1 MTGVTDPGYSYNLKS
16 IMKIKIIL
24 PILVVFALSP
34 ITHAVSPPPDGGYPG
49 GNTAEGQQALFSV
62 TTGTYNTA
70 VGFLSLR
77 NNTEGQFNTA
87 IGAGALPA
95 NTGALNTATGAG
107 ALLSNITGNS
117 NTANGAFALFSNN
130 GDPFQGRGVFNSAF
144 GTYALFANTTGWKNC
159 AFGSDSLHHSTGDA
173 NSAFGAEALYYNSNG
188 TANTAIGAGALFS
201 NISGSYNTAVGIDAG
216 LGLTTGSYNVYIGWE
231 IPGQTNEVG
240 HTYIS
245 NIKSTV
251 QPPVNG
257 SEYVTVRLADGLLG
271 HTSSSKRYKED
282 VKPMD
287 TASEMLYRLKPVTY
301 RYNKDIDPS
310 QSLDYGL
317 VAEDVAKVDPKLAI
331 RDGKGQIESVR
342 YAAISAMLLNEFLK
356 EHKKV
361 EAQQSKIDQQQA
373 TISELKITVAR
384 QRKDFDAVVTE
395 QQRRFQATLAKQEDQ
410 IRALASG
417 LQKVTAQIEASRPA
431 PQIVLGHP

>member
-1 MTGVTDPGYSYNLKS
+1 ML
-16 IMKIKIIL
+16 IR
-24 PILVVFALSP
+24 
-34 ITHAVSPPPDGGYPG
+34 PDGKIAPSDLIPS
-49 GNTAEGQQALFSV
+49 THSSRRCQLRILAPRRCTVQQQW
-62 TTGTYNTA
+62 Y
-70 VGFLSLR
+70 
-77 NNTEGQFNTA
+77 
-87 IGAGALPA
+87 
-95 NTGALNTATGAG
+95 
-107 ALLSNITGNS
+107 
-117 NTANGAFALFSNN
+117 
-130 GDPFQGRGVFNSAF
+130 
-144 GTYALFANTTGWKNC
+144 
-159 AFGSDSLHHSTGDA
+159 
-173 NSAFGAEALYYNSNG
+173 
-188 TANTAIGAGALFS
+188 ANTAIGAGALFS

-410 IRALASG
+410 ALASG
-417 LQKVTAQIEASRPA
+417 LQKVTAQIGASRPA
-431 PQIVLGHP
+431 PQMCWAILSHTRVNRG

>member
-1 MTGVTDPGYSYNLKS
+1 MNTGCRRVIDPGHSCNLKS

-24 PILVVFALSP
+24 AILVVFAFSP
-34 ITHAVSPPPDGGYPG
+34 MAQAVSPAPDGGYAG
-49 GNTAEGQQALFSV
+49 GDTAEGQNALFSL

-77 NNTEGQFNTA
+77 NNADGNFNTA

-144 GTYALFANTTGWKNC
+144 GSYALFANTTGWKNC
-159 AFGSDSLHHSTGDA
+159 AFGSDSLHHSTGDV

-201 NISGSYNTAVGIDAG
+201 NMSGSYNTAVGIDAG
-216 LGLTTGSYNVYIGWE
+216 LGLTTGSYNVYNGWE
-231 IPGQTNEVG
+231 IPGQTSEVG

-287 TASEMLYRLKPVTY
+287 SASEMLYRLKPVTY
-301 RYNKDIDPS
+301 RYKKDIDPS

-361 EAQQSKIDQQQA
+361 EAQQATITQLESMVTKQEATITQQQ
-373 TISELKITVAR
+373 
-384 QRKDFDAVVTE
+384 KDF
-395 QQRRFQATLAKQEDQ
+395 QC
-410 IRALASG
+410 ALAEQKKQIEALTTS
-417 LQKVTAQIEASRPA
+417 LQKVTARIEASRSA
-431 PQIVLGHP
+431 PKVVVNQP